1 MTIQLYKSQFQ
12 YPDDTKEL
20 DYPVKGPKVINVGLH
35 AEFDYTKIMVDE
47 LTSVL
52 MDIRPKEDRDG
63 HHMIIHDPYEI
74 PSGKSYNFFTMPNRT
89 VQYLINPMIMQMDDS
104 LKNFDPQE

>member
-1 MTIQLYKSQFQ
+1 
-12 YPDDTKEL
+12 
-20 DYPVKGPKVINVGLH
+20 
-35 AEFDYTKIMVDE
+35 
-47 LTSVL
+47 